1 MQESSSS
8 DDHSAE
14 AWQVLA
20 GRLGYKK
27 NPSSQLYDTSLSNSP
42 KSNVIFFSIVFCPFS
57 NKGAAPQSET
67 NVTLFYYNKLL
78 SCCFTFKLSNYGS
91 YMNV

>member
-8 DDHSAE
+8 DDHSAK

-27 NPSSQLYDTSLSNSP
+27 NPLSQLYDTSLSNSP
-42 KSNVIFFSIVFCPFS
+42 KSNVIFFCIAFCPFS
-57 NKGAAPQSET
+57 SKGAAPQSEI
-67 NVTLFYYNKLL
+67 NIPPFYYNKLL
-78 SCCFTFKLSNYGS
+78 NCRCTFKL
-91 YMNV
+91 